1 MRVLMTGGGTGGHI
15 YPAIAIADRIKKEH
29 KDAEILFVG
38 TERGLE
44 KSIVPKSGYDIKFIK
59 VRGFNRKNVLKNIK
73 VLLELPKAF
82 KDAKNIIK
90 AFNPDIVIGT
100 GGYVCGPVV
109 RIAHKLG
116 VKTYIHEQNAFP
128 GLTNKLLEKYVDK
141 IFIGFKEAEKNFRH
155 KEKIVLSG
163 NPVRSEFEHL
173 DKSECRKKLG
183 IPDKDFAILA
193 FGGS

>member
-1 MRVLMTGGGTGGHI
+1 MTGGGTGGHI

-59 VRGFNRKNVLKNIK
+59 VRGFNRKNVFKNIK

-90 AFNPDIVIGT
+90 EFNPDIVIGT

-109 RIAHKLG
+109 RTAHKLN

-128 GLTNKLLEKYVDK
+128 GLTNK
-141 IFIGFKEAEKNFRH
+141 
-155 KEKIVLSG
+155 
-163 NPVRSEFEHL
+163 PVSYTHL
-173 DKSECRKKLG
+173 TLPTNREV
-183 IPDKDFAILA
+183 
-193 FGGS
+193 